1 MDKRKMKKLLIL
13 NLPYFLVGLFATNLG
28 EAWRLAEGADSSA
41 KILSFFHALP
51 IALNNP
57 FPSFHPLDLL
67 IGILCGAGLRL
78 AVYLKGKNAKKYR
91 HNVEYGSAR
100 WGTAKDIEPFIAP
113 KFEDNVI
120 LTKTERLMMSNRPK
134 NPANARNKNVL
145 IIGGS
150 GSGKTRFWLKPN
162 LLQMHSSYVVTDPK
176 GSIVIECGNALLKH
190 GYTIKIFNTINFQK
204 SMHYNPFAYIHS
216 EKDILKLVTTLIA
229 NTKGDGK
236 AGDEFWTKAET
247 LLYCAL
253 IGYIHYEAP
262 VEEQNFSTLIEF
274 LNAMEVRED
283 DEEFQNPVDL
293 MFEALEKKKPNHFA
307 VRQYKKY
314 KLAAGKTA
322 KSILISCGA
331 RLAPFDIQEVR
342 DVTAYDELQLDT
354 LGDKKTALF
363 LIMSDTDATFNFL
376 ISMIY
381 TQLFNLLCEKADDV
395 YGGRLPVHVRC
406 LIDEMANIGQIPNLE
421 KLVATI
427 RSREISACL
436 VLQAQSQLK
445 AIYKD
450 NADTIIGNMD
460 SRIFLGGSEP
470 TTLKELNQA
479 LGKETIDTY
488 NTSNTRGNSPS
499 YGLNYQKLGKD
510 LASVDE
516 LAVLDGSKCILQLR
530 GVRPFLSDKY
540 DLTQHP
546 NYKYTSDFDKRN
558 EFKATGKAAQG
569 AKNITERV
577 TEFCTTHSKTILFVL
592 IAGLLFMILSGM
604 FSSCSAMFQ
613 GGTQIIL
620 GTSFTAKEED
630 IIGADN
636 DYKALEAALRNKIN
650 NIERTHSG
658 YDEYRYDLDE
668 INHNPYELAA
678 YLTVKF
684 EDYTRDE
691 VQATLQWLFEQQY
704 ELTLTEVVEIRTR
717 TTSSTD
723 PETGETTTEEEDY
736 EYYILN
742 VKLRNKG
749 LNSVISNSGLSED
762 DMERYRILLQTRG
775 NRPDIFGNDI
785 YATPGGEYTD
795 YDIPGEALTDTRFA
809 NMIREAEKYLGYP
822 YVWGGSSPSTSFDC
836 SGFVSYVINHCGNG
850 WSVGRLTANGLMGV
864 CDIIPKSS
872 AKPGDLIF
880 FQGTY
885 DTSGASHVGIYVGN
899 GMMIHCGNPISYASI
914 ESNYWQQHFYCFGR
928 IRN

>member
-1 MDKRKMKKLLIL
+1 MQKK
-13 NLPYFLVGLFATNLG
+13 
-28 EAWRLAEGADSSA
+28 GANIS
-41 KILSFFHALP
+41 
-51 IALNNP
+51 
-57 FPSFHPLDLL
+57 
-67 IGILCGAGLRL
+67 
-78 AVYLKGKNAKKYR
+78 LKGYD
-91 HNVEYGSAR
+91 
-100 WGTAKDIEPFIAP
+100 DI
-113 KFEDNVI
+113 
-120 LTKTERLMMSNRPK
+120 
-134 NPANARNKNVL
+134 
-145 IIGGS
+145 
-150 GSGKTRFWLKPN
+150 
-162 LLQMHSSYVVTDPK
+162 
-176 GSIVIECGNALLKH
+176 
-190 GYTIKIFNTINFQK
+190 
-204 SMHYNPFAYIHS
+204 
-216 EKDILKLVTTLIA
+216 
-229 NTKGDGK
+229 
-236 AGDEFWTKAET
+236 
-247 LLYCAL
+247 
-253 IGYIHYEAP
+253 
-262 VEEQNFSTLIEF
+262 FSTDQSRAEAQQERVQEIPLSELHPF
-274 LNAMEVRED
+274 EGHPFRVVD
-283 DEEFQNPVDL
+283 DEE
-293 MFEALEKKKPNHFA
+293 MMKTAES
-307 VRQYKKY
+307 VRDFGVLTPAIVRPDPDGGYEIVSGHRRHRASE
-314 KLAAGKTA
+314 LAGKKTMPAIVRDLDDDAAIILMVDANLQRETILPSERAYAAA
-322 KSILISCGA
+322 KSGKNTASTTASASKGA
-331 RLAPFDIQEVR
+331 
-342 DVTAYDELQLDT
+342 
-354 LGDKKTALF
+354 G
-363 LIMSDTDATFNFL
+363 
-376 ISMIY
+376 
-381 TQLFNLLCEKADDV
+381 
-395 YGGRLPVHVRC
+395 
-406 LIDEMANIGQIPNLE
+406 
-421 KLVATI
+421 
-427 RSREISACL
+427 
-436 VLQAQSQLK
+436 
-445 AIYKD
+445 
-450 NADTIIGNMD
+450 
-460 SRIFLGGSEP
+460 
-470 TTLKELNQA
+470 
-479 LGKETIDTY
+479 
-488 NTSNTRGNSPS
+488 
-499 YGLNYQKLGKD
+499 
-510 LASVDE
+510 
-516 LAVLDGSKCILQLR
+516 
-530 GVRPFLSDKY
+530 
-540 DLTQHP
+540 
-546 NYKYTSDFDKRN
+546 
-558 EFKATGKAAQG
+558 KATGKAAQG
-569 AKNITERV
+569 VKNITEKV
-577 TEFCTTHSKTILFVL
+577 SEFCTTHSKTILFVL

-636 DYKALEAALRNKIN
+636 DYKALEAALRNEIN

-691 VQATLQWLFEQQY
+691 VQAALQWLFEQQY

-717 TTSSTD
+717 TISSTD

-736 EYYILN
+736 EYYILK